1 MSPTIVSA
9 DNGRDGASPRKTYRK
24 AIDATNRLI
33 ERRARAYRDIVVA
46 VSFIGLTA
54 LGWALWW
61 RSVRPLALLLLLAPL
76 SLLCLCQDRWL
87 LNGWRAR
94 ILADWTAGVVDF
106 AALRVVLLAN
116 PTLPK
121 TTVAAMLD
129 SLPEDGNPRHERAIS
144 LPTREAVALTITSSD
159 REHMVGLALVGLA
172 AVLGSACTL
181 LAVLLANWWP
191 LIGLLLAIPIWAGGI
206 RSANSRP
213 PRLL

>member
-76 SLLCLCQDRWL
+76 SLLCLWQDRWL

-94 ILADWTAGVVDF
+94 LLADWTAGVVDF
-106 AALRVVLLAN
+106 AALRVVLLAF
-116 PTLPK
+116 
-121 TTVAAMLD
+121 A
-129 SLPEDGNPRHERAIS
+129 PEDDGRGQRASLSRRERQSRGGRI
-144 LPTREAVALTITSSD
+144 LPSRALTGSIWWGWRLWALPLSSGPPAPSW
-159 REHMVGLALVGLA
+159 RSCLRTGGL
-172 AVLGSACTL
+172 
-181 LAVLLANWWP
+181 
-191 LIGLLLAIPIWAGGI
+191 
-206 RSANSRP
+206 
-213 PRLL
+213 